1 MKRKKLTAILMTAAL
16 AGVIVFGC
24 GSNSADEE
32 NTKNTSADAQ
42 DEEKEES
49 VELLIAAAASLE
61 YSYEDEL
68 IPMFEEENPGI
79 TVKGTYDSSG
89 KLQTQIEE
97 GIEADVFMS
106 AATKQMNALVE
117 ESLVD
122 KDSVVNLLENKIEL
136 KTSVDSG

>member
-16 AGVIVFGC
+16 AGVMVFGC
-24 GSNSADEE
+24 GSNSSDEE

-79 TVKGTYDSSG
+79 TVKG
-89 KLQTQIEE
+89 L
-97 GIEADVFMS
+97 
-106 AATKQMNALVE
+106 
-117 ESLVD
+117 SL
-122 KDSVVNLLENKIEL
+122 IHI
-136 KTSVDSG
+136 